1 MNGEHFFSD
10 RIAEKIW
17 AQYFRRLDRLIRPLD
32 EVQRR
37 ELTLEIKSHLLESF
51 RGETAGSEAERLL
64 NALERLG
71 EPESFIG
78 PMRADRLLTKASK
91 SMKPRD
97 VLKGLYYHLADRTR
111 KLFLGILFVLGYILD
126 VGLVLMA
133 VLKPIIP
140 RHVGL
145 LTFNNGD
152 VIVGF
157 GWDTSNLKTDV
168 FGYAIIPIC
177 LILAVGLYFG
187 LTKLLKAL
195 RRSR

>member
-10 RIAEKIW
+10 RVAEKIW

-78 PMRADRLLTKASK
+78 PMRSDRLLAKASK
-91 SMKPRD
+91 SMKPKD
-97 VLKGLYYHLADRTR
+97 VLKSLYYHLAGGTR
-111 KLFLGILFVLGYILD
+111 KMFLGILFVLGYILD

-140 RHVGL
+140 NHVGL
-145 LTFNNGD
+145 LLFNDGD
-152 VIVGF
+152 VIFGF
-157 GWDTSNLKTDV
+157 GRDTSNIKTDV
-168 FGYAIIPIC
+168 FGYALIPIC
-177 LILAVGLYFG
+177 LVLAAGLYFG

>member
-10 RIAEKIW
+10 RVAEKIW
-17 AQYFRRLDRLIRPLD
+17 AQYFRRLDRLMRPLD

-37 ELTLEIKSHLLESF
+37 ELTLEIKGHLLESF

-64 NALERLG
+64 NALDRLG
-71 EPESFIG
+71 EPESYIG

-91 SMKPRD
+91 SMKPWD
-97 VLKGLYYHLADRTR
+97 VLKGLYYHLPGGSR

-140 RHVGL
+140 NHVGL
-145 LTFNNGD
+145 LLFNDGD
-152 VIVGF
+152 VIFGF
-157 GWDTSNLKTDV
+157 GLDSSNLKTDV
-168 FGYAIIPIC
+168 FGYALIPIC
-177 LILAVGLYFG
+177 LILAAGLYFG

>member
-1 MNGEHFFSD
+1 MTGEHFFSD
-10 RIAEKIW
+10 RVTEKIW

-37 ELTLEIKSHLLESF
+37 ELTLEIKGHILESF
-51 RGETAGSEAERLL
+51 HSDTAGSEAERLL
-64 NALERLG
+64 NAFDRLG

-91 SMKPRD
+91 SMKPGD
-97 VLKGLYYHLADRTR
+97 VLKGLYYHLTGGSR

-140 RHVGL
+140 NHVGL
-145 LTFNNGD
+145 LLFNDGD
-152 VIVGF
+152 FVFGF
-157 GWDTSNLKTDV
+157 GWDTSNLKADV
-168 FGYAIIPIC
+168 FGYFIIPIC
-177 LILAVGLYFG
+177 LILAAGLYFG

-195 RRSR
+195 RKSR

>member
-1 MNGEHFFSD
+1 MNGEQFFSD
-10 RIAEKIW
+10 RVAEKIW
-17 AQYFRRLDRLIRPLD
+17 SQYFRRLDRLIRPLD

-37 ELTLEIKSHLLESF
+37 ELTLEIKSHLLESY

-64 NALERLG
+64 NALDRLG

-91 SMKPRD
+91 SLKPRD
-97 VLKGLYYHLADRTR
+97 VLKGLYYHLAGGSR

-126 VGLVLMA
+126 AGLVLMA

-140 RHVGL
+140 SHVGL
-145 LTFNNGD
+145 LLFNDGD
-152 VIVGF
+152 VILGF
-157 GWDTSNLKTDV
+157 AGDASNLKKDV
-168 FGYAIIPIC
+168 FGYALIPIC
-177 LILAVGLYFG
+177 LISAVGLYFG